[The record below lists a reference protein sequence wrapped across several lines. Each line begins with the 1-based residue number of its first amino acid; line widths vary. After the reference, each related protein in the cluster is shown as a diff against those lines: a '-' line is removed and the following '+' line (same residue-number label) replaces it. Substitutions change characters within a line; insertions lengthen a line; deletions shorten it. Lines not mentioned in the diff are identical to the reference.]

1 MWSQWPLS
9 LTQPDSYAFAV
20 PLYNRTNSTKSKCW
34 CLAGRVTQCH
44 RITAI
49 QTGSRNIGRPA
60 VKSLGHVR
68 KHERG
73 KKEGLKRSSHRRV
86 RLKECENRLPVENSR
101 KRSIRPT
108 WRHRN
113 REERKKRKRW
123 IRLCGAATT
132 HYEKKKSLEEAH
144 GGCSSCTLST
154 TWREQWHFTSVC
166 VHIFRELK
174 DTLLKKNN
182 SNCIF

>member
-1 MWSQWPLS
+1 MHCHMIIHLKTDWSQWPLS

-44 RITAI
+44 TITAI
-49 QTGSRNIGRPA
+49 QTGSRNIG
-60 VKSLGHVR
+60 
-68 KHERG
+68 
-73 KKEGLKRSSHRRV
+73 GLL
-86 RLKECENRLPVENSR
+86 LKVSATWGNMSGER
-101 KRSIRPT
+101 KRAWKEAATDASGWRSVKIAYLLRIPGKGSIRPT

-132 HYEKKKSLEEAH
+132 HY
-144 GGCSSCTLST
+144 
-154 TWREQWHFTSVC
+154 
-166 VHIFRELK
+166 
-174 DTLLKKNN
+174 
-182 SNCIF
+182 